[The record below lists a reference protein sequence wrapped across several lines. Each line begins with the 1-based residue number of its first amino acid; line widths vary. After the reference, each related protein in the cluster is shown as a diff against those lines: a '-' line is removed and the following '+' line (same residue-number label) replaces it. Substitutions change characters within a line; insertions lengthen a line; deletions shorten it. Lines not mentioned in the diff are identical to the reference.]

1 MDELDDQ
8 YEPAPG
14 DPDIM
19 VGVQSGMCM
28 EPITGYR
35 FDVIAV
41 DDLGMAC
48 YEAAEEAPIHE
59 DVFIAEVIR
68 RGIESVKLHGYE
80 NLVNPMGR
88 KRDA

>member
-1 MDELDDQ
+1 MDELDDR

-14 DPDIM
+14 DPDVM
-19 VGVQSGMCM
+19 VGTQSGMCM

-41 DDLGMAC
+41 DDLAIAC
-48 YEAAEEAPIHE
+48 YEAAEDTPIHE

-68 RGIESVKLHGYE
+68 RGIESVKLHGYDS
-80 NLVNPMGR
+80 LVNPVSR